1 MVSIKDV
8 AQRAGVS
15 ISTVSNVLNGTK
27 FVSETLRRRVMT
39 AVEELGYQ
47 ANPIAR
53 NMKSSRSHTV
63 GVISTDIG
71 GLFYPYVIKG
81 LYNRF
86 SQNGYN
92 VHVFETDGVH
102 DPRSSWERVVDGVR
116 HFVEYRVDGIVLTSI
131 FPANMEAYY
140 ADRILK
146 LVQNSGKDI
155 AIVSLETDFT
165 RYGIDSVYAN
175 SVAGAERAV
184 DHLVL
189 KGCGRI
195 AHITGPIFTRVSIER
210 LTGYRN
216 AMARAGLEVRE
227 AWIANGDY
235 SHPSGYKAMDEILR
249 RAPEIDGLFVAND
262 QMAVGAMRRI
272 HEAGLR
278 IPEDIKVI
286 GYDDVFISCVLEPPL
301 STMHVL
307 KRTMGEHGAQL
318 LIDRIEGRSASR
330 RAIAIEMEA
339 RLVERR
345 STNPQA
351 PDDWILSD
359 W

>member
-47 ANPIAR
+47 ASPIAR
-53 NMKSSRSHTV
+53 SMKSSRSHTV

-86 SQNGYN
+86 SQSGYN

-116 HFVEYRVDGIVLTSI
+116 HFVEYRVDGIVLTSV

-155 AIVSLETDFT
+155 AVVSTKSMTGHLLGGAGGVEGVFT
-165 RYGIDSVYAN
+165 ALALHDAFLPATVNLQEPDPELDLDYVPNVGRKADLRYVLSN
-175 SVAGAERAV
+175 SLGFGG
-184 DHLVL
+184 H
-189 KGCGRI
+189 
-195 AHITGPIFTRVSIER
+195 
-210 LTGYRN
+210 
-216 AMARAGLEVRE
+216 
-227 AWIANGDY
+227 NGTLIIKKY
-235 SHPSGYKAMDEILR
+235 
-249 RAPEIDGLFVAND
+249 
-262 QMAVGAMRRI
+262 
-272 HEAGLR
+272 
-278 IPEDIKVI
+278 ED
-286 GYDDVFISCVLEPPL
+286 
-301 STMHVL
+301 
-307 KRTMGEHGAQL
+307 
-318 LIDRIEGRSASR
+318 
-330 RAIAIEMEA
+330 
-339 RLVERR
+339 
-345 STNPQA
+345 
-351 PDDWILSD
+351 
-359 W
+359 